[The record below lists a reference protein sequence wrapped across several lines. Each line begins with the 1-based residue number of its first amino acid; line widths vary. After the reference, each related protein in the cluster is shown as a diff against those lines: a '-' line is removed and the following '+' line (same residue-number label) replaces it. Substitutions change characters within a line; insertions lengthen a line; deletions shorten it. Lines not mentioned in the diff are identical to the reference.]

1 MVGFLQLHP
10 GWLFKV
16 GRGYE
21 HRQTNDAFMAR
32 NRQVLNHQGSLG
44 TDLYDMH
51 LGKGVSVLSA
61 NSVIVC
67 LLVCL
72 FSSTFCPFPILYT
85 VE

>member
-10 GWLFKV
+10 GGLFKV

-44 TDLYDMH
+44 TDLYMICIW
-51 LGKGVSVLSA
+51 VRE
-61 NSVIVC
+61 
-67 LLVCL
+67 LVCYLLTL
-72 FSSTFCPFPILYT
+72 FLFVCSVVLFNYLK
-85 VE
+85 